1 MELLAVEI
9 SELAR
14 SLAPETERHRQLAD
28 ELVSRLRASGLM
40 MAGAPREVG
49 GLELAPGLALRCAEE
64 IARGDASA
72 GWCVSI
78 AATSSLLAAYLPAES
93 RAELFG
99 DPREIA
105 AGVWAPRGKGRPVD
119 GGVRGSGRWAY
130 RTELY
135 DTGGYAAGC
144 GVEADAD

>member
-1 MELLAVEI
+1 MSQPQIDRAQTQDGLEGLAREI

-14 SLAPETERHRQLAD
+14 TLATETERERRLAD

-49 GLELAPGLALRCAEE
+49 GLELAPGVALRCAEE

-78 AATSSLLAAYLPAES
+78 AATSSLLAAYLPVETPR
-93 RAELFG
+93 RAV
-99 DPREIA
+99 RR
-105 AGVWAPRGKGRPVD
+105 PRGDRGRDLRAARKGSR
-119 GGVRGSGRWAY
+119 RS
-130 RTELY
+130 T
-135 DTGGYAAGC
+135 AASS
-144 GVEADAD
+144 